1 MKPDPRDIRDA
12 RLREMEA
19 ERIVVWSPSIQRWCI
34 CNGFAKV
41 LATRRTRE
49 EAEAIKSTA
58 QAQQL
63 KLL

>member
-1 MKPDPRDIRDA
+1 MKPDPRDIREA

-41 LATRRTRE
+41 LATSKTEE
-49 EAEAIKSTA
+49 EAEAIKNTA
-58 QAQQL
+58 HAHQL